1 MFFRPRQVR
10 NHIEHFEVDEAKE
23 IRRLYRL
30 VCENVLFVM
39 PFIYIHGN
47 VIFLPRQ
54 ARDKHRETHSKW
66 SISAVVSGQRRV

>member
-30 VCENVLFVM
+30 VREHVLFEM
-39 PFIYIHGN
+39 PFIYIYMEMRSFYKTG
-47 VIFLPRQ
+47 
-54 ARDKHRETHSKW
+54 
-66 SISAVVSGQRRV
+66 SGQT